1 MTDRLTKKGKGCL
14 RLVAVGVWEAMCYP
28 TLSQPHSSTPTPIQ
42 QPQCCG
48 LVTDPTLLLIDEP
61 TSGLDGYAALVVMR
75 LLKAFTQ
82 KVLAKKW
89 EFCGV
94 AGWFAFAVG

>member
-1 MTDRLTKKGKGCL
+1 MRGIDSQNADSPNASHTYIHKP
-14 RLVAVGVWEAMCYP
+14 P
-28 TLSQPHSSTPTPIQ
+28 TQINN
-42 QPQCCG
+42 PQCCG

-82 KVLAKKW
+82 K
-89 EFCGV
+89 
-94 AGWFAFAVG
+94 AGDVNWVHGAVVVGGLLVCWCLLSSPWW